1 MDIFGQK
8 NKVSHQLIQ
17 SIPLA
22 FAKFEI
28 EFNEQGDP
36 YNLIINEVNELF
48 EKIAG
53 HSRNDLIGK
62 KLSDIFPE
70 FNEKMSERFKTYKS
84 YIKNRKRYQSE
95 IFLESINKWYDVF
108 INVPEEDSL
117 TILLSESTNRKNI
130 EEEHRLNEKKFKSLY
145 ENSTI
150 GLYRTSSTG
159 EILLANKSLINLLGY
174 ESFEELSKRN
184 LEKEGFDP
192 ANPRSEFKK
201 LLEKKGE
208 IIGYESSWITKDGN
222 TIFIRESARTVNDK
236 DGKNLFYEGTVE
248 NITEKKIAEIQIAAL
263 NSLFLEVGIDP
274 AQNIQ
279 IYVKKT
285 CEIING
291 TCALY
296 NRIDYENNLLVTLSE
311 YNAPAEILV
320 NGDPEGHI
328 CYETTIKGKNKPV
341 AIENLLESEYFHPDP
356 KLKESGLKS
365 YLGVPVIVDDETIG
379 SLCVFSEKSKQYTQ
393 TELKIINTLAKG
405 LSLEQ
410 KRSDVEQNLIK
421 AIGEAKKA
429 NMVKSQFLANMSHEI
444 RTPLNG
450 IMGFSE
456 MLLTQESDPKKAR
469 MLQMIEDSGNQ
480 LLQIINDIFDYSR
493 IESGKIKLHEDNFK
507 LRELINETVSF
518 FDQAYKSK
526 ELQVIVNLDGI
537 TENNLF
543 GDYFKFRQILIN
555 VIDNAIK
562 FTDEGSIIVIAESK
576 LTDSKVQVNLIVE
589 DTGIGINSDQI
600 ETIFDEFKQLE
611 YYLTKQIKGTGLG
624 LTISKKLLDLLSG
637 TINVESEPG
646 KGSRFIINLP
656 FKTKT
661 KTDQKNKEVISKPME
676 LREEKNKTV
685 KILLAEDNEANQFLI
700 KAITKS
706 KDWDITVVDDGDQA
720 VEQFKK
726 DKFDLVLMDVQMP
739 VMNGYEATKLIRE
752 FEVEKGTHT
761 PIIALTA
768 YAMKSDRDLCL
779 EAGMDDYISKPFK
792 RQQFLDK
799 IAEVIDKD

>member
-1 MDIFGQK
+1 
-8 NKVSHQLIQ
+8 
-17 SIPLA
+17 
-22 FAKFEI
+22 
-28 EFNEQGDP
+28 
-36 YNLIINEVNELF
+36 
-48 EKIAG
+48 
-53 HSRNDLIGK
+53 
-62 KLSDIFPE
+62 
-70 FNEKMSERFKTYKS
+70 
-84 YIKNRKRYQSE
+84 
-95 IFLESINKWYDVF
+95 
-108 INVPEEDSL
+108 
-117 TILLSESTNRKNI
+117 
-130 EEEHRLNEKKFKSLY
+130 
-145 ENSTI
+145 
-150 GLYRTSSTG
+150 
-159 EILLANKSLINLLGY
+159 
-174 ESFEELSKRN
+174 
-184 LEKEGFDP
+184 
-192 ANPRSEFKK
+192 
-201 LLEKKGE
+201 
-208 IIGYESSWITKDGN
+208 
-222 TIFIRESARTVNDK
+222 
-236 DGKNLFYEGTVE
+236 
-248 NITEKKIAEIQIAAL
+248 
-263 NSLFLEVGIDP
+263 
-274 AQNIQ
+274 
-279 IYVKKT
+279 
-285 CEIING
+285 
-291 TCALY
+291 
-296 NRIDYENNLLVTLSE
+296 
-311 YNAPAEILV
+311 
-320 NGDPEGHI
+320 
-328 CYETTIKGKNKPV
+328 
-341 AIENLLESEYFHPDP
+341 
-356 KLKESGLKS
+356 LKSGLKS

-676 LREEKNKTV
+676 LREEENKTV

>member
-28 EFNEQGDP
+28 EFNEQGDS

-70 FNEKMSERFKTYKS
+70 FNEKMPERFKIYKS
-84 YIKNRKRYQSE
+84 DIKNRKRFQSE
-95 IFLESINKWYDVF
+95 IFLESGNKWYDVF
-108 INVPEEDSL
+108 IKVPEEDSL

-130 EEEHRLNEKKFKSLY
+130 EEELRQNEKKFKSLY

-150 GLYRTSSTG
+150 GLYRTSPAG

-184 LEKEGFDP
+184 LEEEGFDP

-208 IIGYESSWITKDGN
+208 IIGYESSWITKKGN
-222 TIFIRESARTVNDK
+222 TIFIRESARAINDK
-236 DGKNLFYEGTVE
+236 DGKILFYEGTVE

-328 CYETTIKGKNKPV
+328 CYEATIKGKNKPV
-341 AIENLLESEYFHPDP
+341 VIENLPESEYFHSDP
-356 KLKESGLKS
+356 KLKKSGLKS
-365 YLGVPVIVDDETIG
+365 YLGIPIIVDNETIG
-379 SLCVFSEKSKQYTQ
+379 SLCVFGEESKQYTQ

-421 AIGEAKKA
+421 AIDEAKKA

-456 MLLTQESDPKKAR
+456 MLLTQESDTKKAR

-493 IESGKIKLHEDNFK
+493 IEAGKIQLREDNFK
-507 LRELINETVSF
+507 LKELIHETISF
-518 FDQAYKSK
+518 FDQAIKFK

-589 DTGIGINSDQI
+589 DTGIGINNDQI

-646 KGSRFIINLP
+646 KGSRFIIDIP
-656 FKTKT
+656 FKTET
-661 KTDQKNKEVISKPME
+661 KTDLKNKEVISKPME
-676 LREEKNKTV
+676 LSEEKNKTV

-739 VMNGYEATKLIRE
+739 VMNGYEATKMIRQIE
-752 FEVEKGTHT
+752 NEKGTHT

-768 YAMKSDRDLCL
+768 YAMKSDKDLCL

-799 IAEVIDKD
+799 IAEVIGKD